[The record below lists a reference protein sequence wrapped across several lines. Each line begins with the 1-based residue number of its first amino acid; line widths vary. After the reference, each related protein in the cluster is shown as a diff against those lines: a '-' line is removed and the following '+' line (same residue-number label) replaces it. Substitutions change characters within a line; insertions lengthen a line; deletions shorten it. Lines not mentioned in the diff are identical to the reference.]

1 MTDTGENRL
10 VRACKDGQSDR
21 LRELIQGGENVNQSD
36 RSGYTGLH
44 WAAFNGHQICV
55 SLLLDNEIIQ
65 RLDINAKDSKG
76 GTPLMKAAVKGNCVI
91 VKMLVDKGAL
101 VSEQFT

>member
-1 MTDTGENRL
+1 MTDTGENKL

-21 LRELIQGGENVNQSD
+21 LKELIQGGENLNQTD

-44 WAAFNGHQICV
+44 WAAFNGHQNCV

-76 GTPLMKAAVKGNCVI
+76 GTPLMKAAVKGNIVI
-91 VKMLVDKGAL
+91 VKMLIDKGVL
-101 VSEQFT
+101 VSE